1 MRLTVTTFVTM
12 DGVMQSPGAPQEDPR
27 GGFDLGGWLPP
38 LFDEDT
44 GQYMNEVF
52 DKADAILLGRRT
64 YEAMAGFWPSVTDP
78 ANRVGVALNSLPKH
92 VVTSTL
98 TELSWANS
106 VPVRGDIAQHV
117 AELKKAP
124 GRELQVHGSAAL
136 VHFLQGHG
144 LVDGYNLVIFPVV
157 LGRGTR
163 LFADGTP
170 PATMRLTGTRS
181 TGQRRGH
188 AQLRD
193 RRARWPSARST
204 PTRSAAPRRDP
215 PKASAEDTAR
225 HIPRGHDVLVV
236 APARPPRAGCTGRR
250 RRPPT
255 ARPAPAG
262 TEAAAAGQR
271 KGAP

>member
-1 MRLTVTTFVTM
+1 MLSIPGGPVRNQGESRPHPAGAGQDDKERAMRLTVTTFVTM

-136 VHFLQGHG
+136 VHFLTGHS

-181 TGQRRGH
+181 TGNSVVMHGY
-188 AQLRD
+188 
-193 RRARWPSARST
+193 
-204 PTRSAAPRRDP
+204 
-215 PKASAEDTAR
+215 ETA
-225 HIPRGHDVLVV
+225 G
-236 APARPPRAGCTGRR
+236 APAFGQVHPDEVSGA
-250 RRPPT
+250 
-255 ARPAPAG
+255 
-262 TEAAAAGQR
+262 EA
-271 KGAP
+271 